1 MPSGG
6 GVFPQHRLLLVEERE
21 DLSHAEPWATGPNG
35 EFLEGVGPEPQL
47 GRMGKA
53 QPCCSH
59 FPFFFF
65 LNHGKEVPQPQTIF
79 STFVSKRAFSVP
91 ELK

>member
-1 MPSGG
+1 MVEERKDLSPAKPWAAGPSGG
-6 GVFPQHRLLLVEERE
+6 
-21 DLSHAEPWATGPNG
+21 
-35 EFLEGVGPEPQL
+35 FLEGVGPGPQL

-59 FPFFFF
+59 FPFF
-65 LNHGKEVPQPQTIF
+65 LNHGKEVPQPQAVF
-79 STFVSKRAFSVP
+79 STFVGKRAFGVP